1 MAETTAKTAKV
12 QGAQFKP
19 GQSGN
24 PAGRPAGS
32 RNKATLALEALI
44 DGQGEA
50 VVQAM
55 VKAAIDGDTAAG
67 RAILDRLVPPRR
79 DRPIAISLPSLETA
93 RDAPKAMATIIAAV
107 ADGTVTAAEAA
118 DLAGLVERFVKA
130 IEASDLAVRLAA
142 IEKQLEHRK

>member
-55 VKAAIDGDTAAG
+55 VEAALNGDVSAQ
-67 RAILDRLVPPRR
+67 RALLDRLVPIRR
-79 DRPIAISLPSLETA
+79 DRPVMLSLPALAAAS
-93 RDAPKAMATIIAAV
+93 DAPKAMAAIVAA
-107 ADGTVTAAEAA
+107 AAAGDLTASEAA
-118 DLAGLVERFVKA
+118 DMAALVERFVKA
-130 IEASDLAVRLAA
+130 IEASELAVRLSA